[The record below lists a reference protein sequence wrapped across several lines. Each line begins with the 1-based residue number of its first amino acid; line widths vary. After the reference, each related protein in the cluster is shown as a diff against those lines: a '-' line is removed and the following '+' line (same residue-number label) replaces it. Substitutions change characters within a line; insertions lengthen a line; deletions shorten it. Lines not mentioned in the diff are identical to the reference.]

1 MKNEKLY
8 KIIVAAMMAA
18 LACVATMI
26 IRIPSPMQGYVNLGD
41 AVVLMCGWIL
51 GPIYGVAAAGIGSM
65 LADILAAYPHY
76 APGTLVIKAVVA
88 LIAYVLFTAL
98 RRGKEQN
105 TKNLILPL
113 VISGIAGEIAMVV
126 LYFVYA
132 SAPRRKHSRQPYAGL
147 GGHNRGRCAVCADK
161 QEQGAAASVQGIIPL
176 YTKRSLYR
184 LLFSM
189 LYQDFAR

>member
-1 MKNEKLY
+1 MHN
-8 KIIVAAMMAA
+8 
-18 LACVATMI
+18 
-26 IRIPSPMQGYVNLGD
+26 RR
-41 AVVLMCGWIL
+41 
-51 GPIYGVAAAGIGSM
+51 
-65 LADILAAYPHY
+65 LAAYPYY

-132 SAPRRKHSRQPYAGL
+132 SLLL
-147 GGHNRGRCAVCADK
+147 GKGWA
-161 QEQGAAASVQGIIPL
+161 AAASIPGNLMQGLVGIIVGAAL
-176 YTKRSLYR
+176 YALISKSKALPH
-184 LLFSM
+184 LFKE
-189 LYQDFAR
+189 

>member
-132 SAPRRKHSRQPYAGL
+132 SLLLGKAGRRRKHPGNLMQGL
-147 GGHNRGRCAVCADK
+147 VGIIV
-161 QEQGAAASVQGIIPL
+161 GAAL
-176 YTKRSLYR
+176 YVLISKSKALPH
-184 LLFSM
+184 LFKE
-189 LYQDFAR
+189 

>member
-65 LADILAAYPHY
+65 LADILAAYPYY

-105 TKNLILPL
+105 TKTLILPL

-132 SAPRRKHSRQPYAGL
+132 SLLLGKGCQRVGQGGDRQGQQYLVGVEPGVAVIQI
-147 GGHNRGRCAVCADK
+147 GGFQMAD
-161 QEQGAAASVQGIIPL
+161 
-176 YTKRSLYR
+176 R
-184 LLFSM
+184 L
-189 LYQDFAR
+189 

>member
-65 LADILAAYPHY
+65 LADILAAYPYY

-88 LIAYVLFTAL
+88 LIAYVL
-98 RRGKEQN
+98 EQN

-113 VISGIAGEIAMVV
+113 VISGIAGEIAMAV

-132 SAPRRKHSRQPYAGL
+132 SLLL
-147 GGHNRGRCAVCADK
+147 GKGWA
-161 QEQGAAASVQGIIPL
+161 AAASIPGNLMQGLVGIIVGAAL
-176 YTKRSLYR
+176 YALISKSKALPH
-184 LLFSM
+184 LFKE
-189 LYQDFAR
+189 

>member
-132 SAPRRKHSRQPYAGL
+132 SLLLGKAGRRRKHSRQPYAGL
-147 GGHNRGRCAVCADK
+147 GWHNRWRGAVCADK
-161 QEQGAAASVQGIIPL
+161 QEQGAAASVQGIIRIDIHQKEPL
-176 YTKRSLYR
+176 QAP
-184 LLFSM
+184 F
-189 LYQDFAR
+189 

>member
-132 SAPRRKHSRQPYAGL
+132 SLLL
-147 GGHNRGRCAVCADK
+147 GKGWAAAASIPGNLMQGAVCADK

-176 YTKRSLYR
+176 YTKRSRYR